1 MHCIIHCTDSTEKL
15 VMLPSM
21 ESWKKLIEA
30 AKIRQNQTILN
41 LAESTDEGEMPRVK
55 YHVECGKAFTHK
67 GSLEVIKNKR
77 AVMIIF
83 LIKVFT

>member
-1 MHCIIHCTDSTEKL
+1 MMNGSQGQSERQSKSKTDMHCIIHCTDSTEKL

-30 AKIRQNQTILN
+30 AKIRQNQTVLN
-41 LAESTDEGEMPRVK
+41 LAESTK
-55 YHVECGKAFTHK
+55 F
-67 GSLEVIKNKR
+67 EVIKNKR
-77 AVMIIF
+77 EVMIIF